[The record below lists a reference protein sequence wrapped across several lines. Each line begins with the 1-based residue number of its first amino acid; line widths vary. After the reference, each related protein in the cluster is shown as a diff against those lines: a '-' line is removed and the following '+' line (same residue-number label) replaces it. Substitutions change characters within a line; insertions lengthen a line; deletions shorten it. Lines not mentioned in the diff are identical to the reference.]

1 MDQNLLFHYKSVY
14 LLHVLLKNFA
24 IKCWELDTVVC
35 WLVFDQTLNSI
46 FMYMLKQMLEP
57 EMNTLNFHFRGT
69 GTCISLQ
76 QKKVM
81 KNVDIKYQ
89 NI

>member
-1 MDQNLLFHYKSVY
+1 M
-14 LLHVLLKNFA
+14 
-24 IKCWELDTVVC
+24 VC
-35 WLVFDQTLNSI
+35 WLVFDQTLNSV

-57 EMNTLNFHFRGT
+57 EMNILNFHFR